1 MVELIV
7 GAGVTAM
14 NPIYFQNQPQLQS
27 VLGDKE
33 VWIEAIETFSN
44 QAILSSPLTAG
55 NAVATPRDIRNG
67 VLVINV
73 AGTDMYRYIPL
84 AVLNRVLPDG
94 TTAANVAPSVFDL
107 FLLADLYKVDWTKS
121 YVQVTTTPSAL
132 PFSYLFGVYY
142 YFFPSDTGK

>member
-7 GAGVTAM
+7 GAAVTAM

-27 VLGDKE
+27 VQGDKQ
-33 VWIEAIETFSN
+33 VWIQAIETYSN
-44 QAILSSPLTAG
+44 QAVLSSPLTAG
-55 NAVATPRDIRNG
+55 NAVATPRDIKNG

-73 AGTDMYRYIPL
+73 AGTDQYRYMPL
-84 AVLNRVLPDG
+84 AILNRVLPDN
-94 TTAANVAPSVFDL
+94 TTAANFVPSVYDL
-107 FLLADLYKVDWTKS
+107 FLFADLYKVDWTKS

-142 YFFPSDTGK
+142 YFYPSDQG